1 MAQEFTK
8 EDFLENYGIVT
19 KDDIKQDYKN
29 LNYISWATAWRM
41 ANEKDP
47 ECNYEIIES
56 VDANGVK
63 HLVWEDVN
71 SSFTV
76 RTKFTFKKKTVPMQ
90 LAIMDNKHQ
99 AVKKENLN
107 GNYISNSIM
116 RCLTKNI
123 SMFGIGLNLY
133 EGEDIPQESE
143 HMSEIT
149 KKKKE
154 AKKTA
159 KEKLTDLCQEKIV
172 SGISRDKIIE
182 ILKQYEPKGII
193 KNMTEADAKKALGLI
208 EKIK

>member
-29 LNYISWATAWRM
+29 LNYISWAKAWRL
-41 ANEKDP
+41 ANEKDVD
-47 ECNYEIIES
+47 CNYEIIES
-56 VDANGVK
+56 IDEKGIK
-63 HLVWEDVN
+63 HLVWEDFD
-71 SSFTV
+71 SSFIV
-76 RTKFTFKKKTVPMQ
+76 RTKFTFKGKTVPMQ

-107 GNYISNSIM
+107 GTYVSNSIM

-123 SMFGIGLNLY
+123 SMFGIGLGLY

-154 AKKTA
+154 TKKTA

-193 KNMTEADAKKALGLI
+193 KNMTEANAKKALGLI